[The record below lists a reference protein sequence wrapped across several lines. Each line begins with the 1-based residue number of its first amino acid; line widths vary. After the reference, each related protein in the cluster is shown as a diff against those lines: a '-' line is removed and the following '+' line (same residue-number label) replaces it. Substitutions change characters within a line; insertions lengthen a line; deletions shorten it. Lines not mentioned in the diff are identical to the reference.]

1 MTNIYIEYSS
11 INLIYSFRAKMK
23 ELVGTIQR
31 FTQQHA
37 ERVFLYE
44 IIVAELALH
53 KGADIN
59 QMTQQS
65 GNPDVTAQCN
75 HHDML
80 KVTIRFCS
88 RKMNN
93 NPCSG
98 RLFAH
103 GFGPIVG
110 TKCSSLERV

>member
-1 MTNIYIEYSS
+1 MQHAVCFTMIFLHNTIYVVTNIEHTS

-80 KVTIRFCS
+80 KVTFD
-88 RKMNN
+88 
-93 NPCSG
+93 
-98 RLFAH
+98 F
-103 GFGPIVG
+103 V
-110 TKCSSLERV
+110 LEK

>member
-1 MTNIYIEYSS
+1 MPNAYTILYKILYIVTIYIEYSS
-11 INLIYSFRAKMK
+11 INQIYSFRAKMK

-80 KVTIRFCS
+80 KVTFD
-88 RKMNN
+88 
-93 NPCSG
+93 
-98 RLFAH
+98 L
-103 GFGPIVG
+103 
-110 TKCSSLERV
+110 